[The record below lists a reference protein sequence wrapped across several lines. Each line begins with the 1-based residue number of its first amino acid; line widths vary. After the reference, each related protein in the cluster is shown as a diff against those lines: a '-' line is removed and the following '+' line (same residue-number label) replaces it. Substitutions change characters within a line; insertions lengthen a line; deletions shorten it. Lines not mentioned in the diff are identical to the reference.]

1 MRGSGKGIAVDY
13 IAEKLYQQGINIWHT
28 VVESLLDN
36 WNPAQTRFQLGDI
49 FSIKK
54 VKH

>member
-1 MRGSGKGIAVDY
+1 MGLAF
-13 IAEKLYQQGINIWHT
+13 APFATNEEFWHT

-36 WNPAQTRFQLGDI
+36 WNLAQTRFQLGDI